1 MHPVKKGLTRPATL
15 GLAAVLAIVLA
26 GSIFFTARALDY
38 RDVIDTYWRVHDE
51 VLLPTEAGRR
61 YIDIFWKY
69 SPELCVLGS
78 TYPEVMEEGKV
89 LILQFDPLLRALV
102 DGEGDQVVIT
112 KELVDRLEAYLDLLG
127 QVGSP
132 DLRAA
137 IQSER
142 ARTPLRELIGM
153 TFEEA
158 RGKLVGTP
166 HATDRT
172 PVGTNLPKASGA
184 LSPFRSNPAPRAQ
197 QLAGDL
203 GPRP

>member
-1 MHPVKKGLTRPATL
+1 MQPVKKGLTTSATL
-15 GLAAVLAIVLA
+15 VLAAVLAIVLA
-26 GSIFFTARALDY
+26 GSIFITARALDY
-38 RDVIDTYWRVHDE
+38 KDVIDTAWRVHDE

-78 TYPEVMEEGKV
+78 TYPEVMEEGKI
-89 LILQFDPLLRALV
+89 LILLFDPLLRALV

-112 KELVDRLEAYLDLLG
+112 QALVERLEAYLYLLG

-142 ARTPLRELIGM
+142 AHTPLRELIGL

-158 RGKLVGTP
+158 RAKLVGSP
-166 HATDRT
+166 QFIDPT
-172 PVGTNLPKASGA
+172 PVGTHLP
-184 LSPFRSNPAPRAQ
+184 
-197 QLAGDL
+197 
-203 GPRP
+203 